1 MSEFDQEDGH
11 KKCQQHDFS
20 AEAVVLAAQLL
31 VLTTPAKITQSASHG
46 TCTGAEKTCNAWA
59 IQKDLRISNQRRR
72 SLSPTK
78 PIYIFRCG
86 ETGLY
91 AFTADSKGRIL
102 PSRLYPRVQWRLQR
116 RILLRLDRNSP
127 QVKILLTVV
136 DAIEMHGFH
145 LVHASVDEQLL
156 QLP

>member
-1 MSEFDQEDGH
+1 MHGQS
-11 KKCQQHDFS
+11 KK
-20 AEAVVLAAQLL
+20 
-31 VLTTPAKITQSASHG
+31 
-46 TCTGAEKTCNAWA
+46 N
-59 IQKDLRISNQRRR
+59 LRISNQRRR
-72 SLSPTK
+72 SLLPTK

-102 PSRLYPRVQWRLQR
+102 PSRLYPRVRWRLQR

>member
-1 MSEFDQEDGH
+1 VH
-11 KKCQQHDFS
+11 LTAH
-20 AEAVVLAAQLL
+20 VLKRRRHAMHG
-31 VLTTPAKITQSASHG
+31 QS
-46 TCTGAEKTCNAWA
+46 K
-59 IQKDLRISNQRRR
+59 KDLRISNHRRR

-116 RILLRLDRNSP
+116 RILLRFDRNSP
-127 QVKILLTVV
+127 QAKFMLTVF

-145 LVHASVDEQLL
+145 LVHASVDDQLL
-156 QLP
+156 LNVGQYPASLNGGMQKQRRSRPRRTVAMAQQPGIN

>member
-1 MSEFDQEDGH
+1 MNG
-11 KKCQQHDFS
+11 
-20 AEAVVLAAQLL
+20 
-31 VLTTPAKITQSASHG
+31 QS
-46 TCTGAEKTCNAWA
+46 K
-59 IQKDLRISNQRRR
+59 KDLRISNQRRR

-102 PSRLYPRVQWRLQR
+102 PSRLYPRIYWRLQR

-127 QVKILLTVV
+127 QAKILLTVF

>member
-1 MSEFDQEDGH
+1 VLLEY
-11 KKCQQHDFS
+11 QHDFS

-46 TCTGAEKTCNAWA
+46 TSLERRRHAMHGQS
-59 IQKDLRISNQRRR
+59 IKDLRISNQRRR

-102 PSRLYPRVQWRLQR
+102 PSRLYPRVHWRLHR

-127 QVKILLTVV
+127 QAKILLTVF

-145 LVHASVDEQLL
+145 LVHASIDEQLL